1 MEGLGVKVVVFNATL
16 NNISW
21 QSALLMGKTR
31 VNGENHRL
39 VATPWQTLSHNDVS
53 STHRCERVHGRLFI
67 TG

>member
-1 MEGLGVKVVVFNATL
+1 MYMEGLGVKVVVFNATL

-39 VATPWQTLSHNDVS
+39 VATH
-53 STHRCERVHGRLFI
+53 
-67 TG
+67 